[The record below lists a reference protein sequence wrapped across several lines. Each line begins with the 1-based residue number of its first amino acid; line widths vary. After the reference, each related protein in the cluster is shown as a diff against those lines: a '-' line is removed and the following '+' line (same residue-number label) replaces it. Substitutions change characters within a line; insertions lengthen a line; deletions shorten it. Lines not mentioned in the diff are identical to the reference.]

1 MLNKTCL
8 HVPFLVMALILELL
22 TAETVLVFTKEALHV
37 LTGAG
42 KKGESS
48 HACRLQIG
56 QLNTPFAVCSLC
68 LCSFPC
74 KALGP
79 QVARHACHSPGCTCV
94 APAAGYSDGGL
105 GRLPKTKDN

>member
-8 HVPFLVMALILELL
+8 DVPFLVMALILELL

-42 KKGESS
+42 KKGGSP

-56 QLNTPFAVCSLC
+56 QLSTLLAVCSLC

-79 QVARHACHSPGCTCV
+79 HSAGRVCHSPGCTC
-94 APAAGYSDGGL
+94 ASPAAGYSAS
-105 GRLPKTKDN
+105 GRLPQIKDI